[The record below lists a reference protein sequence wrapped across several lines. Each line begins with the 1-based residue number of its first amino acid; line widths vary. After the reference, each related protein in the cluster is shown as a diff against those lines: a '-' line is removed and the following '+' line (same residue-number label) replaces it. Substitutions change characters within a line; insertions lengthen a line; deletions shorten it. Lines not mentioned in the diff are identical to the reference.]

1 MRVKLF
7 WIIIVYHLYC
17 HLSILLS
24 SHVGVRFYP
33 RDRKLAR
40 LSFNSISDVVQQ
52 VGDQGRLPNSAFS
65 KISLNLGLAFK
76 TFVWWLFT
84 WRLLFTG
91 HQLLLNCLELPLLW
105 FFSKLFLVGLT
116 FVTGATIYVAL
127 SSLAFWGVFGILE
140 QIIKVDF
147 LWFIVHIDPACLSSF
162 DCYFVMCEPVEVG
175 SESLDGDLGALEA
188 GLSFQLL
195 FVYFWLGLW
204 LFNHDGAIVET
215 VFKHLGLLI
224 AHILAEC
231 FVSYFTDLNEFFFKL
246 NWH

>member
-7 WIIIVYHLYC
+7 WIIIIYHLNC

-24 SHVGVRFYP
+24 SHVGVGFYP
-33 RDRKLAR
+33 RDWKLSR
-40 LSFNSISDVVQQ
+40 LSFNSISYVVQQ
-52 VGDQGRLPNSAFS
+52 VGDKGRLANSAFS

-91 HQLLLNCLELPLLW
+91 YQLLLNCLELPLLW
-105 FFSKLFLVGLT
+105 FFSKLFLVGFTL
-116 FVTGATIYVAL
+116 VTGAAIYVAL
-127 SSLAFWGVFGILE
+127 SSLAFWGVFCILE
-140 QIIKVDF
+140 QIIKVNF

-162 DCYFVMCEPVEVG
+162 DCYFVMGKPVEVG
-175 SESLDGDLGALEA
+175 SESLDGNLGALEA

-195 FVYFWLGLW
+195 FVYFWLGLR
-204 LFNHDGAIVET
+204 LVNHYGAIVDT

-224 AHILAEC
+224 THILAEC
-231 FVSYFTDLNEFFFKL
+231 FVSHFTELNKVFFIL